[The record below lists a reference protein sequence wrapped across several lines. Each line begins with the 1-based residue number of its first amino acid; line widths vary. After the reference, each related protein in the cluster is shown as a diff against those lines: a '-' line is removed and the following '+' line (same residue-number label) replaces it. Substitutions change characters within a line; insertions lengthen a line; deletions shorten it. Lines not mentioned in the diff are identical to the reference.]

1 MNKIIIAAIAFAM
14 SATASPA
21 LAQKSKKKTARK
33 AVAAKPKIDPAVAAL
48 REKMMDAVQKVVV
61 FDSVVV
67 DKSNFLAAYSLDGD
81 IGTVADYDA
90 FFSSAGHPGSYVCVN
105 GMKNRCYSAIADTDG
120 NTTLARSDYYD
131 NQWSA
136 ALPISGIDT
145 KTAFPQANYP
155 YMMTDG
161 QTLYFAAKGSES
173 LGGYD
178 IFVTRHDADS
188 KSFLQPE
195 NIGMPFNSQA
205 NDYMLVIDDIN
216 GIGWFASDRNQPEGK
231 VCVYMFVPSSTRE
244 NYDTSEMD
252 DNKLEAIADLKS
264 IADTWATDPQAR
276 QDALSR
282 YAALRER
289 LAQASRG
296 SSHDGE
302 MFLVINDGKV
312 YTNTRQF
319 VVKANI
325 ERYYKLA
332 AMRAKQAK
340 LAENIDNLRHSF
352 AIAPSRDTQTAIISA
367 ERVSDQL
374 AKDIAAQEKQ
384 IVNSENKALKNK

>member
-1 MNKIIIAAIAFAM
+1 MAL

-21 LAQKSKKKTARK
+21 FAQKSKKKTVRK
-33 AVAAKPKIDPAVAAL
+33 AVVAKPKIDPAVAAM
-48 REKMMDAVQKVVV
+48 REKMMEAVQKVVV

-67 DKSNFLAAYSLDGD
+67 DKSSFLAAYSLDGD
-81 IGTVADYDA
+81 IGTVADYDE

-105 GMKNRCYSAIADTDG
+105 GLKTRSYAAIADTEG
-120 NTTLARSDYYD
+120 NTTLSRSDYFD

-136 ALPISGIDT
+136 STPIGGIDT

-178 IFVTRHDADS
+178 IFVTRYDSDS

-216 GIGWFASDRNQPEGK
+216 RIGWFASDRYQPEGK

-244 NYDTSEMD
+244 NYDSSEMD
-252 DNKLEAIADLKS
+252 DDKLEAIADLRS

-296 SSHDGE
+296 TSHDGE
-302 MFLVINDGKV
+302 MYLVVNDGKV

-325 ERYYKLA
+325 ERYYELA
-332 AMRAKQAK
+332 AMRTKQAK
-340 LAENIDNLRHSF
+340 LTETLDSLRRQH
-352 AIAPSRDTQTAIISA
+352 ALAPSSDTQTAIIAA
-367 ERVSDQL
+367 ERTSDQL
-374 AKDIAAQEKQ
+374 ANDIAAQEKL
-384 IVNSENKALKNK
+384 IVNSENKALNRM